1 MIHDI
6 IAFCLQQRPLII
18 GAAVLLAVAGV
29 LSFER
34 LPVQAFPDVQNVFV
48 NVVTQ
53 FPGQAPEEV
62 EKLASLPIEKEM
74 SGLPHLINMRS
85 VSIFGLSVVTL
96 TFDDDAEDYFSRQQV
111 LERLRGVSLPA
122 GVQPLLGPLSTGVG
136 EIFRYRITAPG
147 MPLVE
152 QRALQD
158 WVIERRLRTVHGV
171 ADVVAFGGGVKQY
184 QVRVDPNQLKNY
196 KLSLPDVFRAIADNN
211 ANTGGGYIEH
221 GYEALV
227 VRGTG
232 LLKSAE
238 EIAGIVVASHDG
250 TPILVRNV
258 ADVAIGPQPRNGI
271 VAFNQHDDMVEGI
284 VLLVKGAEATA
295 VLRGVKKQ
303 IKELNAHGL
312 PPGVRIVP
320 FYDRTELV
328 HHARR
333 TVQHNMVEGAL
344 LILVILVVFLRRLVA
359 AVVVILVIPLSL
371 LFAFILI
378 DVRHISANLISLG
391 AIDFGII
398 VDSAV
403 VLVEAIMVRITL
415 ELSQHA
421 GPQHM
426 RQSLLFTAS
435 DLGRPILFS
444 KAIIITAFLPI
455 FTFQRVEAKI
465 FSPMAFT
472 LSFALLGSL
481 VVSLTLVPVLL
492 SYMIGPRLAEAH
504 NPLVHWMEER
514 YKAGLEM
521 ILRHPNKLFAAAAAA
536 LALALASTHF
546 IGTEF
551 MPKLDEGNIW
561 LTITL
566 PTPVSLTKAKDL
578 EREVRAYLLQFPEA
592 RSVLTQLGRPE
603 DGTDPKGFNN
613 LEILMDL
620 KPKDSH
626 WTWLLKPLET
636 FFDFRPNSTWR
647 YGSKDELVEAMQ
659 QKLAVFPGLQFNFS
673 QVIQDNVEEAIS
685 GVKGEIAIKIFGDDL
700 KILQEKANQ
709 VTRILRSIEG
719 ATDVAAEQQSGLAQ
733 VVIDID
739 RQRIARYGI
748 GVADVEAVIE
758 MAVGGKAASQM
769 LEGERRF
776 DITVRLTEDARDS
789 VGAIEDLLVPTP
801 SGSRIPLAA
810 LAEVKVNQGASRI
823 SREDNVRRIAIKC
836 NLIGRDQGS
845 FVAEAQE
852 KVARQVSLPPGYRI
866 FWSGQFENQQRAMK
880 RLYVIVPIS
889 LALIFTLLFWA
900 FHSLKNALLI
910 VMNVPF
916 ALIGGLVALLLTRIH
931 LSVSA
936 AVGFIA
942 LFGIAVQNGVIL
954 ISQINQFR
962 REGQSLHDAI
972 VHGSVSRL
980 RPVIMTAMMAMLG
993 LFPAALST
1001 SVGSETAKPF
1011 AVVIIGGLVSATLL
1025 TLALLPALYRNFAET
1040 PEL

>member
-1 MIHDI
+1 MIHRI
-6 IAFCLQQRPLII
+6 IAFALQQRPLII
-18 GAAVLLAVAGV
+18 GAAIVLAVVGI

-48 NVVTQ
+48 QVVTQ
-53 FPGQAPEEV
+53 YPGQAPEEV
-62 EKLASLPIEKEM
+62 EKLATLPIEKEM
-74 SGLPHLINMRS
+74 NGLPHLINMRS

-96 TFDDDAEDYFSRQQV
+96 TFDDSAEDYFSRQQV
-111 LERLRGVSLPA
+111 MERLRAVSLPV
-122 GVQPLLGPLSTGVG
+122 GIQSVLGPLSTGIG
-136 EIFRYRITAPG
+136 EIYRYIIAAPG
-147 MPLVE
+147 VPLVE

-158 WVIERRLRTVHGV
+158 WLIERTLRTVQGV
-171 ADVVAFGGGVKQY
+171 ADVVSFGGGVKQY
-184 QVRVDPNQLKNY
+184 QVQVDPNKLKNY
-196 KLSLPDVFRAIADNN
+196 GLSLQDVYGSIAANN

-238 EIAGIVVASHDG
+238 DIGNIVVASHDG
-250 TPILVRNV
+250 ATILVRHV
-258 ADVAIGPQPRNGI
+258 ADITVGPQPRTGI
-271 VAFNQHDDMVEGI
+271 VGFNLHDDVVQGV
-284 VLLVKGAEATA
+284 VLLVKGRDGIE
-295 VLRGVKKQ
+295 VLRGVKGK
-303 IKELNAHGL
+303 IRDLLDHGL
-312 PPGVRIVP
+312 PSGVRLQTI
-320 FYDRTELV
+320 YDRTDLV
-328 HHARR
+328 EHTVR
-333 TVQHNMVEGAL
+333 TVEDNMVEGAV
-344 LILVILVVFLRRLVA
+344 LILIILVVFLRRALA
-359 AVVVILVIPLSL
+359 ALVVILVIPLSL

-378 DVRHISANLISLG
+378 DAGHISANLISLG

-403 VLVEAIMVRITL
+403 VLVEAVMVKITW
-415 ELSQHA
+415 ELTQQA
-421 GPQHM
+421 TVPHM
-426 RQSLLFTAS
+426 RQSMLITAS
-435 DLGRPILFS
+435 ELGRPILFS

-481 VVSLTLVPVLL
+481 IVTLTLVPVLL
-492 SYMIGPRLAEAH
+492 SYLLGPRLAEAH
-504 NPLVHWMEER
+504 NPLVSWMEVR
-514 YKAGLEM
+514 YQAVLEAC
-521 ILRHPNKLFAAAAAA
+521 LRHPKRLFAGAGAA
-536 LALALASTHF
+536 LVLSLATTHF

-566 PTPVSLTKAKDL
+566 PTPVSLSKAKEL
-578 EREVRAYLLQFPEA
+578 EREIRGRLTQFSEA
-592 RSVLTQLGRPE
+592 KSVLTQLGRPE

-613 LEILMDL
+613 LEILIDL
-620 KPKDSH
+620 VPK
-626 WTWLLKPLET
+626 K
-636 FFDFRPNSTWR
+636 TWR
-647 YGSKDELVEAMQ
+647 YGSKDELIEAMQ
-659 QKLAVFPGLQFNFS
+659 KNLTVFPGLQFNFS

-685 GVKGEIAIKIFGDDL
+685 GVKGEIAIKIFGEDL
-700 KILQEKANQ
+700 KLLQDKANQ
-709 VTRILRSIEG
+709 IVRILSSIRG

-733 VVIDID
+733 VQIEID
-739 RQRIARYGI
+739 RAKIARYGI
-748 GVADVEAVIE
+748 NVSDVESVIE
-758 MAVGGKAASQM
+758 MAVGGKPATQM

-776 DITVRLTEDARDS
+776 DINVRLVESARNS
-789 VGAIEDLLVPTP
+789 LAAIEDLLVPTP
-801 SGSRIPLAA
+801 GGGRIPMAELATIQ
-810 LAEVKVNQGASRI
+810 VDQGASRI
-823 SREDNVRRIAIKC
+823 SREDNMRRIAIKC

-852 KVARQVSLPPGYRI
+852 KVAELVSLPPGYRI

-880 RLYVIVPIS
+880 RLYVIVPVS
-889 LALIFTLLFWA
+889 LVLIFVLLFWA
-900 FHSLKNALLI
+900 FHSVKNATLI

-916 ALIGGLVALLLTRIH
+916 ALIGGLVVLLITGIH

-954 ISQINQFR
+954 ISQINQLR
-962 REGQSLHDAI
+962 REGEALHDAI
-972 VHGSVSRL
+972 VHGAVSRL
-980 RPVIMTAMMAMLG
+980 RPVVMTALMAMLG

-1025 TLALLPALYRNFAET
+1025 TLTLLPALYRNFEEN